1 MGTYHSRVNDQ
12 MFHVRIVCKML
23 MHPFPDTLVAP
34 ADKPLIDTVPPAVLG
49 WQQPPGSSTASYPKD
64 GFDEAAAFG
73 LLSNIEIWALLKEE
87 VNL

>member
-1 MGTYHSRVNDQ
+1 
-12 MFHVRIVCKML
+12 ML

>member
-64 GFDEAAAFG
+64 GFDEEATFG
-73 LLSNIEIWALLKEE
+73 FLSSVNIWTLIEALIYL
-87 VNL
+87 